1 MAFFKAIWRD
11 KKNARLPKVPSP
23 LPVLKPGVQI
33 TDKWRKTTCS
43 DEGESPS
50 NVGIL
55 IGEEKMSAARA
66 IHCQPLVGFD

>member
-1 MAFFKAIWRD
+1 
-11 KKNARLPKVPSP
+11 
-23 LPVLKPGVQI
+23 LKPGVQI

-50 NVGIL
+50 NVGIF